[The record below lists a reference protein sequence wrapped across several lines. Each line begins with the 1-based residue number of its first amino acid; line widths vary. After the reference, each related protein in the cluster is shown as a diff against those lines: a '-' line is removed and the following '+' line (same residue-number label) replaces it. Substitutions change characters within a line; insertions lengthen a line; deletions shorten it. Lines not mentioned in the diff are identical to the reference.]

1 MRLSN
6 ASWQGLINET
16 LLRGGAGSDKHR
28 LHDKHGFPNNLGLH
42 LVVDCYEEELVQKE
56 VWDFMKKIPAAVRR
70 MWIDGF
76 INDGFIGIHALHPG
90 AAVKSLSGEHY
101 EGIARWK
108 IVIEKKMIHLG
119 LTTLR
124 LPNMSGYVKD
134 KNRCCPTSLF
144 SKLFWC
150 TTILAVMFCIFSLE
164 SLPVP
169 SNAPYMRRVALG
181 DNLENGVLFL
191 SFSSY

>member
-1 MRLSN
+1 MGLS
-6 ASWQGLINET
+6 W
-16 LLRGGAGSDKHR
+16 GGAGSDKHR

-56 VWDFMKKIPAAVRR
+56 VWDFMKKIPAAFRR

-108 IVIEKKMIHLG
+108 IVVKKNDTPG
-119 LTTLR
+119 
-124 LPNMSGYVKD
+124 PDNFAAAKYV
-134 KNRCCPTSLF
+134 RICQ
-144 SKLFWC
+144 
-150 TTILAVMFCIFSLE
+150 
-164 SLPVP
+164 
-169 SNAPYMRRVALG
+169 R
-181 DNLENGVLFL
+181 
-191 SFSSY
+191 